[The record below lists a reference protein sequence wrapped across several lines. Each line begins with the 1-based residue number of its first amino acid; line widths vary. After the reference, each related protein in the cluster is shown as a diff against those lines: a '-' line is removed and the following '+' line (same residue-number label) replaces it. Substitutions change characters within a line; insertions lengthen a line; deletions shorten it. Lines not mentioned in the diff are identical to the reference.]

1 MIDYQKILNQ
11 NMISVLKDI
20 LKKISKEGLSNNN
33 HLYVT
38 FITNHKKVEIPEWLK
53 KKYPQEMT
61 IVIQY
66 EFYDLEVFKDYF
78 SIVLSFNN
86 LKTKLKIGFDS
97 INSFAD
103 PSANFGLQLQTLIN
117 KNKEK
122 EDSKNKNNDKLENK
136 NNVINFSK
144 YKKNN

>member
-38 FITNHKKVEIPEWLK
+38 FITNHKKVKIPEWLK

-122 EDSKNKNNDKLENK
+122 EDNKNKNNDKLENK

>member
-1 MIDYQKILNQ
+1 
-11 NMISVLKDI
+11 
-20 LKKISKEGLSNNN
+20 
-33 HLYVT
+33 
-38 FITNHKKVEIPEWLK
+38 
-53 KKYPQEMT
+53 MT

-97 INSFAD
+97 VNSFAD
-103 PSANFGLQLQTLIN
+103 PSANFGLQLKTLNN

-122 EDSKNKNNDKLENK
+122 KESKNNNEKLKKK

-144 YKKNN
+144 YKKKN